1 MKRRMNLM
9 DFDRRPP
16 ANPANLLQPQSF
28 IHRVDRITM
37 LETHISWV
45 FLTGSFAYKVKKPV
59 SFPFL
64 DYSSLASRQKFCQL
78 ELERNRKWAGDLY
91 IDLVGLHGEEGTIHI
106 GEADSQVEWAIR
118 MHEFSQDDCLA
129 KLAQKGPLPQVWI
142 DDLAEHLVAAHQQAD
157 SVELDSAYGRAE
169 SLKDQLIQCFIDIN
183 HASQHQS
190 QSIDCGRLEI
200 LIFRK
205 LEALGQLLNDRR
217 TAGRVRECHGDL
229 HLSNLI
235 RWKGKTVGFDAIE
248 FNADFYWI
256 DVWSDVAFA
265 IMDLDSRGQYLAA
278 ARLLNCYAEYSGDY
292 QGLECLT
299 AYLAYR
305 AMVRA
310 RINALRI
317 IQNPP
322 QSQVANEALSEMM
335 KYLKL
340 AEGYFQERPLC
351 IWITHGVSGS
361 GKSSG
366 MLGVI
371 DRGRMVRV
379 RSDVERKR
387 LAGLK
392 SLDKGPASIYTPEFS
407 KATYQRC
414 MELSRQI
421 LKAGFPVIID
431 ATFLKRW
438 QRDLVY
444 QLGKELTVPVHIA
457 RFEAEPSELISRV
470 MNRKGDASDATVE
483 VVLRQLA
490 EQEPLSDEELQWVG
504 NAGEK
509 SSLYSP
515 LEHKSS

>member
-1 MKRRMNLM
+1 M
-9 DFDRRPP
+9 DFDRRPL
-16 ANPANLLQPQSF
+16 ANPAMLLQPQSF
-28 IHRVDRITM
+28 AHPVGRIAM

-45 FLTGSFAYKVKKPV
+45 YLTGRYAYKVKKPV
-59 SFPFL
+59 AFPFL
-64 DYSSLASRQKFCQL
+64 DYSTLVSRQRFCQL

-91 IDLVGLHGEEGTIHI
+91 IDLVGLHGEEGNIRI
-106 GEADSQVEWAIR
+106 GEAESQVEWAIR

-129 KLAQKGPLPQVWI
+129 NLAQKGPLPQEWI
-142 DDLAEHLVAAHQQAD
+142 DDLAEHLVESHQQAEP
-157 SVELDSAYGRAE
+157 VKLDSEYGKAE

-183 HASQHQS
+183 HAGQHQS
-190 QSIDCGRLEI
+190 EAIDCGRLEA
-200 LIFRK
+200 LIFQK
-205 LEALGQLLNDRR
+205 LEALTDLLKDRR

-256 DVWSDVAFA
+256 DVWSEVAFT
-265 IMDLDSRGQYLAA
+265 IMDLDSRGQYFAA
-278 ARLLNCYAEYSGDY
+278 SRLLNRYAENSGDY

-299 AYLAYR
+299 VYLTYR

-310 RINALRI
+310 RINALRV

-322 QSQVANEALSEMM
+322 QSEIANEAQLEMI

-340 AEGYFQERPLC
+340 AEGYFRERPLC

-361 GKSSG
+361 GKSTG

-371 DRGRMVRV
+371 DRGRMVRI

-387 LAGLK
+387 LAGLEP
-392 SLDKGPASIYTPEFS
+392 LDKGPASIYTTEFS

-414 MELSRQI
+414 IELSRRI
-421 LKAGFPVIID
+421 LKAGYPVIID

-438 QRDLVY
+438 QRELVY
-444 QLGKELTVPVHIA
+444 QLGNELNIPVHIA
-457 RFEAEPSELISRV
+457 RFEAEPNELISRV
-470 MNRKGDASDATVE
+470 MNRKGDASDATAE
-483 VVLRQLA
+483 VVLRQLS
-490 EQEPLSDEELQWVG
+490 EQEPLSEEELRSVG
-504 NAGEK
+504 HADGEC
-509 SSLYSP
+509 SHYNP
-515 LEHKSS
+515 LEQRNL

>member
-1 MKRRMNLM
+1 M
-9 DFDRRPP
+9 DFDRRSL
-16 ANPANLLQPQSF
+16 ANPATLLQPQSF
-28 IHRVDRITM
+28 VHPVDRINM

-45 FLTGSFAYKVKKPV
+45 YLTGSYAYKVKKPV
-59 SFPFL
+59 AFPFL
-64 DYSSLASRQKFCQL
+64 DYSTLTSRQKFCQL

-91 IDLVGLHGEEGTIHI
+91 IDLVGLHGDEGNIRI
-106 GEADSQVEWAIR
+106 GEAESQVEWAIR

-129 KLAQKGPLPQVWI
+129 KLAQQGPLPQEWI
-142 DDLAEHLVAAHQQAD
+142 DDLAEHLIESHQQAD
-157 SVELDSAYGRAE
+157 PVKLDSEYGKAE
-169 SLKDQLIQCFIDIN
+169 SLKAQLIQCFIDIN
-183 HASQHQS
+183 HAGQHQS
-190 QSIDCGRLEI
+190 QAIDCGRLET

-205 LEALGQLLNDRR
+205 LEALGELLNDRR

-256 DVWSDVAFA
+256 DVWSEVAFT

-278 ARLLNCYAEYSGDY
+278 SRLLNRYAENSGDY

-299 AYLAYR
+299 VYLTYR

-317 IQNPP
+317 IQNEP
-322 QSQVANEALSEMM
+322 QSQIAHDALSELK
-335 KYLKL
+335 KYLRL

-387 LAGLK
+387 LAGLN

-407 KATYQRC
+407 KSTYQRC
-414 MELSRQI
+414 IELSRKI
-421 LKAGFPVIID
+421 LKAGYPVIID

-438 QRDLVY
+438 QRELVY
-444 QLGKELTVPVHIA
+444 LLGKELSVPVHIA

-470 MNRKGDASDATVE
+470 MNRKGDASDATTE

-504 NAGEK
+504 NVGEEG
-509 SSLYSP
+509 SLYSP